1 MIKAEDGEVLFRG
14 KRNIVL
20 AEATAILHELKE
32 LVSEEEYKSVIR
44 LADKSKEQLSDEIEK
59 IREKKK
65 RMREELKKFLGL

>member
-1 MIKAEDGEVLFRG
+1 MIKAKDGKVLFRG

-44 LADKSKEQLSDEIEK
+44 LADKSKEQVSDEIEK
-59 IREKKK
+59 IRDKKE
-65 RMREELKKFLGL
+65 RMREELKKYLGL